1 MYKIDKKKII
11 FRNITQYELNQFTS
25 QLQFISKRFKQHSL
39 KNNSLCFIPI
49 RFRIKKNAM
58 QILIIVDKI
67 KFNSLTH

>member
-49 RFRIKKNAM
+49 
-58 QILIIVDKI
+58 QI
-67 KFNSLTH
+67 SE

>member
-39 KNNSLCFIPI
+39 KKQLIVFHTDSS
-49 RFRIKKNAM
+49 FRIKKCHAN
-58 QILIIVDKI
+58 ID
-67 KFNSLTH
+67 NCR